1 MINTLLNKQA
11 LLSDF
16 IWIVNIL
23 FIFYMEAMNVLD
35 IFISGYLIAT
45 MKFDKSCV
53 CVILD

>member
-23 FIFYMEAMNVLD
+23 FIFYMEAMNILD
-35 IFISGYLIAT
+35 IFISGYLIET
-45 MKFDKSCV
+45 MKFDKSCL

>member
-23 FIFYMEAMNVLD
+23 FIFNMEAMNVLD
-35 IFISGYLIAT
+35 IFISGYLIET
-45 MKFDKSCV
+45 MKFDKSCL